1 MQLQAKLQKTAGKT
15 YLKANK
21 QQTRYRL
28 TYLEVSKEEK
38 RYDWCFEGETT
49 AWKVNVTLL
58 GVINKKI
65 RCVLCS

>member
-38 RYDWCFEGETT
+38 RYD
-49 AWKVNVTLL
+49 
-58 GVINKKI
+58 
-65 RCVLCS
+65 